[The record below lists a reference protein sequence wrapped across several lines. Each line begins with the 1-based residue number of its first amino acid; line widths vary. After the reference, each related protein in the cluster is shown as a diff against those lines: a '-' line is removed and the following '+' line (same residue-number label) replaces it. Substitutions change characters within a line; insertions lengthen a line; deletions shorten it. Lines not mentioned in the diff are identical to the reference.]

1 MKILVTGAGGQL
13 GYDVCSFLAGR
24 NVEYR
29 GVDIAEFDIADA
41 QAVRSYIKTY
51 NPNGVIHCSAWTA
64 VDRAE
69 ETPEECRTV
78 NVEGTRNIAMV
89 CKELGA
95 KMLYISTDYVFP
107 GNGEQFYEPND
118 PTGPLSVY
126 GRTKLEGELVV
137 QNLLEQYFI
146 VRTSWVFGRNG
157 NNFVKTMLQLAE
169 TRMEVSVVRDQI
181 GSPTYTVDL
190 APLLYEMI
198 ASEKYGIYHA
208 TNEGVCSWAEFA
220 EEIFRLAGKNVRV
233 NAISTS
239 EYPTKAVRPLNS
251 RMSKDKLAQMGFF
264 RLQNWQDALKRY
276 LIETRKI

>member
-1 MKILVTGAGGQL
+1 M
-13 GYDVCSFLAGR
+13 CSFLAGR

-251 RMSKDKLAQMGFF
+251 RMSKDKLEQMGFF